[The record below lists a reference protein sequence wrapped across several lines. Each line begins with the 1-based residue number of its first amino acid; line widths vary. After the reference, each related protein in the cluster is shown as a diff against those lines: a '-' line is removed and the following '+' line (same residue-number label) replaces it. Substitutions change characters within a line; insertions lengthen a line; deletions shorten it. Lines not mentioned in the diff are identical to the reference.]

1 MKNLVLRQLNEGQI
15 IEIKNMEGLNAQNT
29 QLMNKKIA
37 ELEEKLAFYEKT
49 HKQYDK
55 ISGFVLKNREIFG
68 PQ

>member
-1 MKNLVLRQLNEGQI
+1 
-15 IEIKNMEGLNAQNT
+15 MEGLNAQNT